1 MRKKK
6 TAQLAFAP
14 TSLDDFYKK
23 AISSP
28 TVITSIFSALYDRS
42 KGVNVLTS
50 VHPGEEADVIVSS
63 ASEGIRVRVTMSA
76 SKVSSIERMRR
87 NLMEKLASVA
97 PPYRPVDPESVPE
110 QSEEVKAERERIQ
123 SEIEE
128 LTEILEKD
136 SISKAFIVS
145 DSQLHDWCAF
155 VAAGVTLTEE

>member
-1 MRKKK
+1 
-6 TAQLAFAP
+6 
-14 TSLDDFYKK
+14 
-23 AISSP
+23 
-28 TVITSIFSALYDRS
+28 
-42 KGVNVLTS
+42 
-50 VHPGEEADVIVSS
+50 
-63 ASEGIRVRVTMSA
+63 
-76 SKVSSIERMRR
+76 
-87 NLMEKLASVA
+87 MEKLASVA